1 MRRVVLI
8 AGALLALAA
17 GIVIEGRGGE
27 RAEAAPTG
35 CDRPYAD
42 SSPWNVPIGRNP
54 NYDSRSSTYVANLG
68 QRLSSDPTQYTYP
81 VYEVTPDTPRER
93 VTLSGLYSNVTN
105 GGRRLDR
112 RSDPTIMLP
121 IPGGARASSGSDSSI
136 VIVDRRTGDEWGIW
150 RLKRG
155 SGGWSGTNGYHY
167 SIRWSAVPPSGFGS
181 RGSGVPYLAGLVRPC
196 EIARGRI
203 DHALAFAYDFPTGQI
218 VYPATKSDG
227 KGSVGADVPEG
238 TRLQLNPSLSA
249 RRIRSWGCTG
259 ACLTIARAL
268 QRYGMYVIDN
278 SGRPKLMMEDEGTA
292 RWGRTVSSK
301 TVEPI
306 PLNAFRVLTLSCV
319 VPDARGRKLAEARTL
334 VRLAQCRVAGVRRV
348 RRNAASDRVVAQQ
361 PAPGTRGGAVTL
373 IVSR

>member
-1 MRRVVLI
+1 MSRVALI

-17 GIVIEGRGGE
+17 GIAVEERE
-27 RAEAAPTG
+27 VPRAEAAPAH

-42 SSPWNVPIGRNP
+42 SSPWNVPIGRKP
-54 NYDSRSSTYVANLG
+54 NYDSRSRTYVANLG
-68 QRLSSDPTQYTYP
+68 ERLSSDPKQYTYP
-81 VYEVTPDTPRER
+81 VYEVPPGTPRER
-93 VTLSGLYSNVTN
+93 VSLSGLYSNVTA

-112 RSDPTIMLP
+112 QSDAAIDLP
-121 IPGGARASSGSDSSI
+121 IPNGARASAGSDSSI

-150 RLKRG
+150 RLKRE

-181 RGSGVPYLAGLVRPC
+181 RGSGIPYLAGLVRPC
-196 EIARGRI
+196 EIKRGRI
-203 DHALAFAYDFPTGQI
+203 DHALAFAYDFPTGDF

-227 KGSVGADVPEG
+227 KGSPSSDVPEG
-238 TRLQLNPSLSA
+238 ARLQLNPSLSA

-278 SGRPKLMMEDEGTA
+278 SGRPKIMLEDEGTA
-292 RWGRTVSSK
+292 RWRGAVSSK

-319 VPDARGRKLAEARTL
+319 APNARGRTLAEARTL
-334 VRLAQCRVAGVRRV
+334 VRLAQCRVAGVRRIQ
-348 RRNAASDRVVAQQ
+348 RRGQSGRVVGQR

-373 IVSR
+373 LVAR